1 MFFFKPIQR
10 FFLFKSMGSIF
21 KMNLFCKVFGYK
33 VVFSKTLKGF
43 LVRDISKQ
51 GLKINI
57 GSMSR
62 GWLYLGGIFYRL
74 NQLATS
80 YMVASMHIKSGDV
93 ILDVGANVG
102 ELGMFF
108 NEKGVEVSYH
118 SFEPAHR
125 EHECCLLNNEKHQHH
140 INNLGLWSKQGSMT
154 FFNKNESADSS
165 LIEMKGYKT
174 KNQVKV
180 DTIDD
185 YVVRNNIK
193 SITLLKLEAEGGE
206 LEILQGACESLKIIK
221 YIAADLGYERG
232 LKKEQTFTVV
242 TNFLLENNFEL
253 INIYPKGLK
262 GLYKNKSIDSNRFD
276 ENSKV
281 LERTRVKVPP
291 KMVT

>member
-1 MFFFKPIQR
+1 MFKVITFFIKRIQR
-10 FFLFKSMGSIF
+10 FFLLKSLDSIF
-21 KMNLFCKVFGYK
+21 KMNLFCKIFGYK

-62 GWLYLGGIFYRL
+62 SPMYLEGGVFGRL
-74 NQLATS
+74 NQLAAE
-80 YMVASMHIKSGDV
+80 YMVASMYIKSGDV
-93 ILDVGANVG
+93 IFDVGANVG
-102 ELGMFF
+102 EMGMFF
-108 NEKGVEVSYH
+108 NEKGVSYH

-125 EHECCLLNNEKHQHH
+125 EYECCLLNNEKQH

-154 FFNKNESADSS
+154 FFNKNDSGDSS

-174 KNQVKV
+174 KTQVKV
-180 DTIDD
+180 DTIDN

-206 LEILQGACESLKIIK
+206 PEILQGAYESLKIIK

-232 LKKEQTFTVV
+232 LKEEQTFTVV

-253 INIYPKGLK
+253 ININPIILK
-262 GLYKNKSIDSNRFD
+262 GLYRNKSIDSNRFN
-276 ENSKV
+276 ENSA
-281 LERTRVKVPP
+281 
-291 KMVT
+291 